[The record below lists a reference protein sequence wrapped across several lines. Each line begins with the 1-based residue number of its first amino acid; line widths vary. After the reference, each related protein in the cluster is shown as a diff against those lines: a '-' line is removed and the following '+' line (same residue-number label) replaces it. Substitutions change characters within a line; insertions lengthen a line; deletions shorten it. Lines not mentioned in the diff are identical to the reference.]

1 MEVAG
6 TPAPAGAA
14 APTLPL
20 PLRVPPALAQLR
32 RRRVDLVGVASV
44 EVGEMA
50 RYLLE
55 AGFTNLVGH
64 DQQPDPEALAK
75 AHNLAHAGLAQE
87 ERQARLAGLV
97 EGLSSLRLG
106 ADYLRGV
113 EEAEVVIPTQAWFL
127 SPANARLHD
136 LKRAGH
142 PFYSLVQA
150 YLDLALG
157 EVIGVTGS
165 HGKSTTSALVAAIL
179 GRSSLYE
186 KVWLAGND
194 RHNRQALEEV
204 ARDDGHSCL
213 VLEISN
219 RQLLQLDRAP
229 RVGCITNITPNHLSE
244 HQGMEGYVRA
254 KRRIF
259 DLPGSEVALRNGDDP
274 LSLGTGALPPGRREL
289 RFAEAEAGLGG
300 FDGAFEEEGEIRLRW
315 CGEVVPV
322 MPVERVRLLG
332 RHNLANVRAALTGL
346 AAVAAPDLGL
356 AELAAGAIEGFT
368 PLRHRTELVRRHR
381 GVDYFDDLSSTTPQS
396 TVAAVLATGRPTVLI
411 AGGED
416 KGIGFSQLAAL
427 AGGALRAVVLLPG
440 AGSERLAAELLR
452 AGQQRLLHRMD
463 QLQPAV
469 ELAAR
474 LAEPGDAVLLS
485 PACPGF
491 FSAHYQEGGFRQA
504 VRRATS
510 PRPRKEPG

>member
-1 MEVAG
+1 V
-6 TPAPAGAA
+6 PA
-14 APTLPL
+14 
-20 PLRVPPALAQLR
+20 ALAQLR
-32 RRRVDLVGVASV
+32 QCRVDLIGVASV
-44 EVGEMA
+44 EAGEMA
-50 RYLLE
+50 RYLLA

-64 DQQPDPEALAK
+64 DQQPDREALAK
-75 AHNLAHAGLAQE
+75 AHNLAHAGLPRE
-87 ERQARLAGLV
+87 ERQERLEGLLH
-97 EGLSSLRLG
+97 GLSSLRLG

-113 EEAEVVIPTQAWFL
+113 EEAAVVIPTQAWFL
-127 SPANARLHD
+127 SPANARLHE

-165 HGKSTTSALVAAIL
+165 HGKSTTSSLVTAIL
-179 GRSSLYE
+179 SRSSLYQTIR
-186 KVWLAGND
+186 LAGND

-229 RVGCITNITPNHLSE
+229 RVGCITNITPNHLNE
-244 HQGMEGYVRA
+244 HGGMEGYLRA

-259 DLPGSEVALRNGDDP
+259 DLPGCEVAVRNGDDP
-274 LSLGTGALPPGRREL
+274 ASLGTGALRSGIGEL
-289 RFAEAEAGLGG
+289 RFAEAQAGLGG
-300 FDGAFEEEGEIRLRW
+300 FDGSFEADGVIQLRW
-315 CGEVVPV
+315 RDRVLPV
-322 MPVERVRLLG
+322 LPVERVRLRG
-332 RHNLANVRAALTGL
+332 RHNLANVRAALSVL
-346 AAVAAPDLGL
+346 AAVAAPDPGLPGL
-356 AELAAGAIEGFT
+356 AAAAIEGFA
-368 PLRHRTELVRRHR
+368 PLRHRTELVRQHR

-396 TVAAVLATGRPTVLI
+396 TVAAVLALGRPTVLI

-416 KGIGFSQLAAL
+416 KGIDYSQLTAL
-427 AGGALRAVVLLPG
+427 AGGSVRAVVLLPG
-440 AGSERLAAELLR
+440 AGSERLAAELVR
-452 AGQQRLLHRMD
+452 AGHEALLHRMD

-469 ELAAR
+469 ELAAD

-491 FSAHYQEGGFRQA
+491 FSAHYREGGFRQA

-510 PRPRKEPG
+510 PRPRREPA